1 MEAGCKK
8 KRWETKEG
16 NFSQQYYWIP
26 AAGELLAAGVCIM
39 DDYQKHFPPDDEI
52 TKVYTNISKNEVRAI
67 DAKTKTLAI
76 DFSLTMRWKDSRI
89 KARFTDQQKKRG
101 KVLLGPNAI
110 NEIWYPDLQVFDRQ
124 SFKPT
129 EEWAL
134 LKKARIL
141 ITKHMNHMDDRN
153 VSQYELSSPTVEIK
167 YDVKTTVYCKDW
179 SYSKYPMDTQTCNVS
194 IGSLSGESTFTSYVK
209 PGNLST
215 EKTYKAS
222 NFIITVGFFDRYKRN
237 GNNLVGMKITMQRLS
252 TSFFLKYY
260 IPCVAIVLV
269 SEIGF
274 IIPLTAI
281 PGRVALLVTQ
291 FLTLVNL
298 FIHQMVS
305 NS

>member
-8 KRWETKEG
+8 KKWEINKG
-16 NFSQQYYWIP
+16 VSQKYHWIGT
-26 AAGELLAAGVCIM
+26 GELLATRVCIM
-39 DDYQKHFPPDDEI
+39 DDYQKHFPPNDET
-52 TKVYTNISKNEVRAI
+52 TKVYITIRNDEVRAVN
-67 DAKTKTLAI
+67 AKSKTLSI
-76 DFSLTMRWKDSRI
+76 DFSLIMRWQDSRI
-89 KARFTDQQKKRG
+89 KSHFTDQHKKGG
-101 KVLLGPNAI
+101 KVLLGPKAVN
-110 NEIWYPDLQVFDRQ
+110 NIWYPDLRVYNRQ

-134 LKKARIL
+134 LKKAQIL
-141 ITKHMNHMDDRN
+141 ITKRKNHMKNKNMRQ
-153 VSQYELSSPTVEIK
+153 SELLSPIVEMK

-179 SYSKYPMDTQTCNVS
+179 SYSQYPMDTQTCNVS
-194 IGSLSGESTFTSYVK
+194 IGSLSGESIFTSYVK
-209 PGNLST
+209 PRNLSI
-215 EKTYKAS
+215 EKSYMAS

-237 GNNLVGMKITMQRLS
+237 GNNRVGMEITMQRLT